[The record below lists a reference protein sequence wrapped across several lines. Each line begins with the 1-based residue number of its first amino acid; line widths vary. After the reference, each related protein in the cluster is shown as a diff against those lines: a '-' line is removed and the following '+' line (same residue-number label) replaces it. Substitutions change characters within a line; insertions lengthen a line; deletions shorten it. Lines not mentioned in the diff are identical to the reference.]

1 MENQRPVIIVGGGLA
16 GCEAAL
22 QLAGR
27 GIPVRLFEMKPTQRT
42 EAQVSDTLAELV
54 CSNSFRGAGLE
65 SAVGAIK
72 VELRAAGS
80 RLMAIAD
87 QTQVPAGGALAV
99 DRERFSAAVTAE
111 VEGHPLIEVVHAAV
125 DAVPGPDASDEV
137 IIATGPLTATALAA
151 DIQAR
156 CGGAERLYFYD
167 AIAPIVDAE
176 SIDTSIAFAASRYG
190 KGEGD
195 DYLNCPMD
203 RETYERFVAA
213 VLAAEKVTPRAFE
226 EAKYFEGCLP
236 IEVMA
241 ERGQDTLRYG
251 CMKPVGLPDPST
263 GKIPWAVVQL
273 RPENRDRT
281 AYNMVGFQTRM
292 KWGPQAEVLRMIP
305 GLERAEFLR
314 MGSIHRNT
322 YLDSPRLLDAQLRL
336 QSDPHI
342 SFAGQ
347 ITGVEGYVEST
358 ACGFLVG
365 LMVAARRMG
374 TTLPLPPSTSTLG
387 ALREHVLGLN
397 MPEGTE
403 KHGHVPSNIHWGLLP
418 ALPGRVPKKERKR
431 RYGERAVADAAA
443 WWDVA
448 KAVVGELTPRSGG
461 A

>member
-1 MENQRPVIIVGGGLA
+1 MTSSADGGAATRPVIIVGGGLA

-27 GIPVRLFEMKPTQRT
+27 GIPVRLYEMKPHRRT
-42 EAQVSDTLAELV
+42 EAQVSDGLAELV

-72 VELRAAGS
+72 VEMRAVGS

-87 QTQVPAGGALAV
+87 ETQVPAGGALAV
-99 DRERFSAAVTAE
+99 DREAFSARVTAAVE
-111 VEGHPLIEVVHAAV
+111 VHPLIEVVHEALS
-125 DAVPGPDASDEV
+125 AVPGPDASDEV
-137 IIATGPLTATALAA
+137 IVATGPLTAPELAA

-176 SIDTSIAFAASRYG
+176 SIDTTVAFAASRYG

-203 RETYERFVAA
+203 RETYARFVAA

-241 ERGQDTLRYG
+241 ERGQDTLRFG
-251 CMKPVGLPDPST
+251 CMKPVGLPDPKT
-263 GKIPWAVVQL
+263 GKLAWAVVQL

-305 GLERAEFLR
+305 GLEKAEFLR

-322 YLDSPRLLDAQLRL
+322 YLDSPSLLDPQLRL
-336 QSDPHI
+336 KSAPHI

-358 ACGFLVG
+358 ACGLLVG
-365 LMVAARRMG
+365 LMVAARRLGRPFPM
-374 TTLPLPPSTSTLG
+374 PPSTSTLG
-387 ALREHVLGLN
+387 ALREHILGLN
-397 MPEGTE
+397 RPEGTE

-418 ALPGRVPKKERKR
+418 ALPGRVPKRERKR
-431 RYGERAVADAAA
+431 RYGERAVADAQT
-443 WWDVA
+443 WWN
-448 KAVVGELTPRSGG
+448 ETRPLLEP
-461 A
+461 